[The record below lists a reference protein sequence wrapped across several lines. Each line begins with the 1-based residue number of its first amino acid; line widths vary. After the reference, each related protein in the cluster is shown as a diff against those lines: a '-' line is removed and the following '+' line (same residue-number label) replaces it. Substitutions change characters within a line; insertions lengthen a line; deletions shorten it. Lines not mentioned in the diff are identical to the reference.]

1 MPGAFRL
8 SAPART
14 SLSPPALASAVFI
27 LSCGTTHLMDVVLF
41 YNPLYHLSG
50 LVKLITAAA
59 SWGTVISLFFV
70 IPQALAMRSP
80 ASLEAELQAKQEAE
94 VHRQRTEQERIA
106 RAQAEAT
113 ARLYQTVAE
122 AMPQIVWTARP
133 DGWLDYYNQ
142 RWFDY
147 TGLNLEQTQ
156 GWGWEPVIHPD
167 DLQNCVNRW
176 TEAVR
181 TGTNYEVEY
190 RFKRASDGLY
200 RWYLGRAHP
209 VRDQQGE
216 IIKWIGTCTGIEDQ
230 EQAAELLLRSHRG
243 LEQHVVARTSEL
255 NSANEELRK
264 EIDERRR
271 TEAELIAVSQELAAT
286 IKASDPIM
294 EYSLDVICPIDE
306 EGKFIQLSPA
316 CEKMWGY
323 KPQELIG
330 RRYMELVHPEDWEKT
345 IQIAQSIMAGD
356 PVRDFENRY
365 TRKDASV
372 VSVMWSAHWS
382 QTEKI
387 MFCVARDV
395 TERKQAEQRQQQILK
410 ELSRS
415 NAELEQFAYIA
426 SHDLQEPLRAISGCV
441 QVLQRRYGEQLDS
454 RAHELINHA
463 VDGSARLQTLIHD
476 LLAFSRVGTRGKV
489 FEPTD
494 CNQIMADVIRALRT
508 SIDESHA
515 TVTYDDLPTVVA
527 DSVQL
532 SQVFQNLVGN
542 AIKYRDERTLQVH
555 ISAQRQ
561 DAEWVFSV
569 RDNGIG
575 IEEQYF
581 ERVFTM
587 FQRLHTRTEYS
598 GTGIGLAITRK
609 IVERHRGRIW
619 SESVPEQG
627 STFFFTLAAKQA

>member
-1 MPGAFRL
+1 
-8 SAPART
+8 
-14 SLSPPALASAVFI
+14 
-27 LSCGTTHLMDVVLF
+27 
-41 YNPLYHLSG
+41 
-50 LVKLITAAA
+50 
-59 SWGTVISLFFV
+59 
-70 IPQALAMRSP
+70 
-80 ASLEAELQAKQEAE
+80 
-94 VHRQRTEQERIA
+94 
-106 RAQAEAT
+106 
-113 ARLYQTVAE
+113 
-122 AMPQIVWTARP
+122 
-133 DGWLDYYNQ
+133 
-142 RWFDY
+142 
-147 TGLNLEQTQ
+147 
-156 GWGWEPVIHPD
+156 
-167 DLQNCVNRW
+167 
-176 TEAVR
+176 
-181 TGTNYEVEY
+181 
-190 RFKRASDGLY
+190 
-200 RWYLGRAHP
+200 
-209 VRDQQGE
+209 
-216 IIKWIGTCTGIEDQ
+216 
-230 EQAAELLLRSHRG
+230 
-243 LEQHVVARTSEL
+243 
-255 NSANEELRK
+255 
-264 EIDERRR
+264 
-271 TEAELIAVSQELAAT
+271 
-286 IKASDPIM
+286 
-294 EYSLDVICPIDE
+294 
-306 EGKFIQLSPA
+306 
-316 CEKMWGY
+316 
-323 KPQELIG
+323 
-330 RRYMELVHPEDWEKT
+330 
-345 IQIAQSIMAGD
+345 
-356 PVRDFENRY
+356 
-365 TRKDASV
+365 
-372 VSVMWSAHWS
+372 
-382 QTEKI
+382 
-387 MFCVARDV
+387 
-395 TERKQAEQRQQQILK
+395 LK

-542 AIKYRDERTLQVH
+542 AIKYRDERTPQVH

-598 GTGIGLAITRK
+598 GTGFGLAITRK